1 MNDKLEWQA
10 LWDAMDLN
18 PAEWIPTTKA
28 MYWEMLEVLPPEIMS
43 HTAFL
48 VGEASSHNRDGKAV
62 YSCFKQVNDDYFAKH
77 LTVAEFKEQFV
88 PLKGWVSA

>member
-1 MNDKLEWQA
+1 MSEKLEWKE

-18 PAEWIPTTKA
+18 PDQWIPTTKK

-43 HTAFL
+43 QTAFL
-48 VGEASSHNRDGKAV
+48 VGEASRHNKDGKAV
-62 YSCFKQVNDDYFAKH
+62 YSCFKQENDDYFAKN
-77 LTVAEFKEQFV
+77 LTVAEFKNYFV

>member
-1 MNDKLEWQA
+1 MSEKLEWKE

-43 HTAFL
+43 QTAFL
-48 VGEASSHNRDGKAV
+48 VGEANDHNENGEAV
-62 YSCFKQVNDDYFAKH
+62 YACFKQVNDDYFAKH
-77 LTVAEFKEQFV
+77 LTVAEFKNYFV